1 MGLHGAHTF
10 SRITHTMNIS
20 NYLLPMF
27 LCIGTLAKAQTSD
40 LEKMMGDDGPK
51 RVYANNAFKST
62 RVINGHSMEML
73 GKGVLDFRILHRF
86 GSISDGVKELF
97 GLDQASMRMGFDYGV
112 TKNFMVGVGRSTMN
126 KEIDG
131 YAKVRILHQH
141 TGEKAIPFSLLWVSG
156 ATVTTATI
164 QQAQLNNITNRMGYY
179 HSLIIGRK
187 FNENFSLQLSP
198 TVVHRNLVQYTTDKN
213 DMVAVGLGT
222 RYKISK
228 RSAIV
233 VDMYPILYGARKY
246 YNTMPLSIG
255 MDIETGGHVFQLHVS
270 NSRGM
275 NEKAFIGETTQA
287 WGEGQINFGFNLSRV
302 FTVVRNQSGSW

>member
-1 MGLHGAHTF
+1 MKVSKFLF
-10 SRITHTMNIS
+10 PI
-20 NYLLPMF
+20 LLF
-27 LCIGTLAKAQTSD
+27 VGTLAKAQTGD

-51 RVYANNAFKST
+51 KVFANNAFKST

-86 GSISDGVKELF
+86 GSVSDGIQELF

-112 TKNFMVGVGRSTMN
+112 SRNFTVGIGRSTLN
-126 KEIDG
+126 KELDG
-131 YAKVRILHQH
+131 YAKIRIFHQH

-156 ATVTTATI
+156 ATMTTTTI
-164 QQAQLNNITNRMGYY
+164 QQTKLNNITNRMGYY

-187 FNENFSLQLSP
+187 FNENFTLQLSP
-198 TVVHRNLVQYTTDKN
+198 TLVHRNLVQYITDKN
-213 DMVAVGLGT
+213 DMVALGIGT

-233 VDMYPILYGARKY
+233 LDMYPIVYGARAY

-275 NEKAFIGETTQA
+275 NEKAFIGETTQE
-287 WGEGQINFGFNLSRV
+287 WGKGQINFGFNLSRV
-302 FTVVRNQSGSW
+302 FTVVRNREGSW